1 MGITRDL
8 SGDKQLSTGRSR
20 GLDVGGIYLDAP
32 RDWEPINHPS
42 YLLLTNHIL
51 LPLLSKHFIT

>member
-1 MGITRDL
+1 MGLTRDL

-20 GLDVGGIYLDAP
+20 GLDVVGIYLDAP
-32 RDWEPINHPS
+32 RNWEPVNHPS
-42 YLLLTNHIL
+42 HPLLTNRIL